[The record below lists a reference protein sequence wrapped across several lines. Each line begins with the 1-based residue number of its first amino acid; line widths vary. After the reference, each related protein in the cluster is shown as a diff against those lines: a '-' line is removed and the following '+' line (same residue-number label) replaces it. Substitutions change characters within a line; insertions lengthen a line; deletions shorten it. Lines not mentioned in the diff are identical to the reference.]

1 LASARGITARNALR
15 AAGAVMRPSARDVR
29 QDAQYAMSRFVR
41 TVSVPVQNVVPTAAS
56 PVWKKISVKIAK
68 KARIKMNS
76 ETNTSQQTP
85 NAPTQTSLIQLP
97 KKSILLPKKRS
108 RLALRFNPAA
118 WAKLAYFRDKTDNE
132 VGGFAITNVD
142 DLLNV
147 QEFITVK
154 QEVTS
159 ISVKFDDIAVADFF
173 ETQVDLGRKPEQF
186 ARIWLHTHPGDMSEP
201 SGQDETTFGR
211 VFGKC
216 NWALMFIL
224 AENNRTYAKLSFNVG
239 PKGEILIPVEVDYS
253 QAFGPSD
260 HKLWDEEYQANV
272 SHVAWLSDF
281 DLFTGETTG
290 LKEAPTLGGSLYD
303 FIGELEKLDPI
314 ERQMVLDELA
324 NRPDLWNDGEVM
336 FI

>member
-1 LASARGITARNALR
+1 L
-15 AAGAVMRPSARDVR
+15 
-29 QDAQYAMSRFVR
+29 
-41 TVSVPVQNVVPTAAS
+41 
-56 PVWKKISVKIAK
+56 
-68 KARIKMNS
+68 KMNS
-76 ETNTSQQTP
+76 ETNPSQQTV
-85 NAPTQTSLIQLP
+85 NAQTQTSLIQLP
-97 KKSILLPKKRS
+97 KKSILLPKERN

-118 WAKLAYFRDKTDNE
+118 WAKLAYFRDKTENE
-132 VGGFAITNVD
+132 VGGFAITEVD

-186 ARIWLHTHPGDMSEP
+186 ARIWLHTHPGDSPEP
-201 SGQDETTFGR
+201 SGQDETTFAR

-272 SHVAWLSDF
+272 RHVAWLDDF
-281 DLFTGETTG
+281 DLLTGETAG
-290 LKEAPTLGGSLYD
+290 LKDIPASGRLYD

-314 ERQMVLDELA
+314 ERQIVLDELA